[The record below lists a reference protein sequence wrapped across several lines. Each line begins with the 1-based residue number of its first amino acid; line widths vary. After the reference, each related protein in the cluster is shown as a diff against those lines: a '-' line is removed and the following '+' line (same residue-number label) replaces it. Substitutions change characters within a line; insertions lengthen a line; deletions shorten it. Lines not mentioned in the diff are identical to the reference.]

1 VRERLAHALVHG
13 IADFVVEDTEEARQ
27 QFARPIEVIEGPLMD
42 GMRIVGDLF
51 GSGKMFLPQVV
62 KSARVMK
69 RAVNHLIP
77 YIEAE
82 KERSADTRAKGKVVM
97 ATVKGD
103 VHDIGKNI
111 VGVVLQCNNY
121 DVVDLG
127 VMVPW
132 AKIREAVVAEH
143 ADLIGLSG
151 LITPSLEEMTYV
163 AGELEK
169 EGWDIPLLI
178 GGATTS
184 RTHTAV
190 RIAPRYTGPVVHV
203 IDASRAVGV
212 ASALLSDTGR
222 ERFVAEVRAEYEDLR
237 ARRADRLS
245 DAKRQSL
252 AQARANRLRL
262 EPLAPPRPTF
272 SGVRTFDDVPLNDL
286 VPRIDWTPFF
296 QTWELAGH
304 YPEILEDPT
313 VGEAARALFA
323 DARAM
328 LRRIVDERWL
338 TARAVVGFYRAASDE
353 CDDIRVWD
361 GDDTSGPP
369 RAVIHTIRQQMVK
382 SNGQPNLALADF
394 VAALG
399 SPVEDWI
406 GAFAVTTGIG
416 LDERVAE
423 LERAGDDYSAI
434 LLKSLADR
442 LAEALAERLHEHVR
456 RDLWGYAPHEHLD
469 NRAII
474 HEDYQGIR
482 PAPGYPACPDHT
494 EKQTLFELLDA
505 TARAG
510 IELTESFAMVPTAA
524 VTGYYFWHPQAHYFG
539 VGKIERD
546 QVEDYARR
554 KGQDLATTERWLAPI
569 LNYDRPAGP
578 S

>member
-1 VRERLAHALVHG
+1 
-13 IADFVVEDTEEARQ
+13 
-27 QFARPIEVIEGPLMD
+27 MD
-42 GMRIVGDLF
+42 GMKIVGDLF

-69 RAVNHLIP
+69 RAVAHLIP

-82 KERSADTRAKGKVVM
+82 KERNADTRAKGKVVM

-121 DVVDLG
+121 EVVDLG

-132 AKIREAVVAEH
+132 PKILEAAIREK

-151 LITPSLEEMTYV
+151 LITPSLEEMTYN
-163 AGELEK
+163 AGEMER
-169 EGWDIPLLI
+169 EGLHIPLLI

-190 RIAPRYTGPVVHV
+190 RIEPRYSGPVVHV

-222 ERFVAEVRAEYEDLR
+222 EAFVSGIRDEYAELR
-237 ARRADRLS
+237 ARRAERLS
-245 DAKRQSL
+245 DVKRQSL
-252 AQARANRLRL
+252 AAARANRLTL
-262 EPLAPPRPTF
+262 EPLAPPAPTF
-272 SGVRTFDDVPLNDL
+272 RGVRTFDEPLADL
-286 VPRIDWTPFF
+286 IPRIDWTPFF

-304 YPEILEDPT
+304 YPAILDDPT
-313 VGEAARALFA
+313 VGEAATSLFA

-328 LRRIVDERWL
+328 LRRVVDEQWL
-338 TARAVVGFYRAASDE
+338 TARAVVGFFRAASDGR
-353 CDDIRVWD
+353 DDIRVWD
-361 GDDTSGPP
+361 GDDVSGPP
-369 RAVIHTIRQQMVK
+369 RAVIHTIRQQMLK
-382 SNGQPNLALADF
+382 SNDEPNLALADY
-394 VAALG
+394 VAPLG
-399 SPVEDWI
+399 SPVVDWI
-406 GAFAVTTGIG
+406 GTFAVTTGIG
-416 LDERVAE
+416 LDARVAE
-423 LERAGDDYSAI
+423 LEKAGDDYSAS
-434 LLKSLADR
+434 LLKALADR
-442 LAEALAERLHEHVR
+442 LAEAFAERLHERVR
-456 RDLWGYAPHEHLD
+456 RDLWGYAPTEHLD

-494 EKQTLFELLDA
+494 EKGTLFELLDA
-505 TARAG
+505 EARAG
-510 IELTESFAMVPTAA
+510 ITLTESFAMLPTAA
-524 VTGYYFWHPQAHYFG
+524 VSGYYFWHPQAHYFG

-554 KGQDLATTERWLAPI
+554 KGQDVATTERWLAPI
-569 LNYDRPAGP
+569 LNYDR
-578 S
+578 